1 MRLRSRDLI
10 AILIGVMLA
19 RAAHA
24 IDSRHAAAR
33 REWAAISQRMRNKT
47 ATKEST

>member
-1 MRLRSRDLI
+1 MRSRDLI
-10 AILIGVMLA
+10 AILIGVILA

-33 REWAAISQRMRNKT
+33 REWAALHKRITGRQSCDKPT
-47 ATKEST
+47 